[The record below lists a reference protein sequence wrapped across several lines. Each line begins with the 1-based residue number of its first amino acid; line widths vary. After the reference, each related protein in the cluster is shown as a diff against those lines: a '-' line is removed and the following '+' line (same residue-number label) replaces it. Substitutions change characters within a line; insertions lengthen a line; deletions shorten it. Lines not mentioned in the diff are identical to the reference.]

1 MPSFCVKW
9 LADWLAETKEKKRK
23 GKRERERERKRRGK
37 RFSRSN
43 HSPANVF
50 FYFQVQCHRVFS
62 GFLCF
67 FLFLSF
73 RLSPLFMILRSQG
86 QTAPPLPSY
95 LQRFSNDTRVVFFL
109 VHRRQWVNSLKMKEP
124 SRTSHWLIVFKE
136 NRCGGHLNQRD
147 VQTDYFQTEIF
158 LVSHDSIKLSLVK
171 APRNHRQLMKNC

>member
-67 FLFLSF
+67 FFVSLLSTVA
-73 RLSPLFMILRSQG
+73 LVYDIAVTGPDSPTIALIFATVFQRYTCGFFSSSPAPMG
-86 QTAPPLPSY
+86 QLAENERT
-95 LQRFSNDTRVVFFL
+95 FSN
-109 VHRRQWVNSLKMKEP
+109 
-124 SRTSHWLIVFKE
+124 
-136 NRCGGHLNQRD
+136 
-147 VQTDYFQTEIF
+147 
-158 LVSHDSIKLSLVK
+158 LSL
-171 APRNHRQLMKNC
+171 ADRF